1 VKREKSRLDDKIEKY
16 FNRDNINRRMNKN
29 IRMNKKYKNEQKNRN
44 RNENKNRNQNNDQLT
59 ELASSTVANCVT
71 KYGQVNESL

>member
-29 IRMNKKYKNEQKNRN
+29 IRMNKKYKNEQK
-44 RNENKNRNQNNDQLT
+44 T
-59 ELASSTVANCVT
+59 ET
-71 KYGQVNESL
+71 